1 VAAAVATRG
10 GRPVA
15 GWQSHIWP
23 RLFIEVLF
31 HVVWEDPAG
40 VLVDLSAKYP
50 TDPRRYTA
58 FAPSNALEASSG
70 PPSRYFVLNPPRRC
84 MC

>member
-1 VAAAVATRG
+1 MRRAVAQFRA
-10 GRPVA
+10 VA
-15 GWQSHIWP
+15 
-23 RLFIEVLF
+23 
-31 HVVWEDPAG
+31 
-40 VLVDLSAKYP
+40 AKYP